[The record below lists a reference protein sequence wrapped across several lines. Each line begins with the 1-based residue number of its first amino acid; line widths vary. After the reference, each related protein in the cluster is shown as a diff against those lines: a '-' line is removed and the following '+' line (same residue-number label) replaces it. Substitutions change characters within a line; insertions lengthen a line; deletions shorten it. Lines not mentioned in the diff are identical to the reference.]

1 MATLTT
7 DQLTNAFKWR
17 YATKAF
23 DSSKILTEE
32 TWTTL
37 QECMQLSPS
46 SFGLQPWHFLHIK
59 SSDLREKLLPNTWGQ
74 KQVVDCSHYLVLCTR
89 TDIEIPFVKE
99 FIAST
104 AEQRGVTTE
113 SLQGYED
120 VVIDFITKLTPT
132 ERVQWSQRQTYLAL
146 QRLMDSAALLKVDT
160 CPIEGFVPEK
170 YNEILDLPAKNL
182 TASVCCALGYR
193 SSDDKHADLA
203 KVRYPIEEDFQ
214 RGLSC
219 SRELGV
225 TSPFSFS

>member
-1 MATLTT
+1 MSALSN
-7 DQLTNAFKWR
+7 DQLINVFNWR

-23 DSSKILTEE
+23 DANRTLPED
-32 TWTTL
+32 TWSTL
-37 QECMQLSPS
+37 QESMRLSPS

-59 SSDLREKLLPNTWGQ
+59 SADLREELLPHTWGQ

-89 TDIEIPFVKE
+89 TDIEVPFVEE

-104 AEQRGVTTE
+104 AEQRGVTKE
-113 SLQGYED
+113 SLQGYQD
-120 VVIDFITKLTPT
+120 VVVDFITQLTPA

-146 QRLMDSAALLKVDT
+146 QRLMDSAALLEVDT

-193 SSDDKHADLA
+193 SPEDNYAELA
-203 KVRYPIEEDFQ
+203 KVRYSTEKVF
-214 RGLSC
+214 S
-219 SRELGV
+219 EL
-225 TSPFSFS
+225 